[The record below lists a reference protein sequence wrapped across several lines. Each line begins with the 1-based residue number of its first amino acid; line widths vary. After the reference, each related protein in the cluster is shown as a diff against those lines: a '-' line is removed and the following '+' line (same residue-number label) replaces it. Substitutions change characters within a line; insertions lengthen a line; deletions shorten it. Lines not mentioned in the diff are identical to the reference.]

1 MKQPPGK
8 SGTVTVEMALILP
21 LLLLILVGSLELG
34 TLFSSYL
41 RFQNAIREGARIA
54 AMGVTEEEIAARV
67 QKFAPGLNPDK
78 LTLTIT
84 NAEGDRGDPVTV
96 RGTYTYD
103 VSTMLM
109 SVIIGTPHYPMNY
122 QTTMRLE

>member
-1 MKQPPGK
+1 MRQPSGK

-21 LLLLILVGSLELG
+21 LLLLILVGRHSLELG

-54 AMGVTEEEIAARV
+54 AMGVTEKEITARV
-67 QKFAPGLNPDK
+67 HKFGPGLNPDK
-78 LTLTIT
+78 LTVTVT

-109 SVIIGTPHYPMNY
+109 SVIIGTSSV
-122 QTTMRLE
+122 TFFL

>member
-1 MKQPPGK
+1 MRQSQGK

-41 RFQNAIREGARIA
+41 RFQNAIREGGRLA
-54 AMGVTEEEIAARV
+54 AMGSTEGEITARV
-67 QKFAPGLNPDK
+67 HAYGLVLDTDK

-96 RGTYTYD
+96 QGTYTYD

>member
-1 MKQPPGK
+1 MRQPRGK

-21 LLLLILVGSLELG
+21 LLLLIMVGSLELG

-41 RFQNAIREGARIA
+41 RLQNAIREGGRLA
-54 AMGVTEEEIAARV
+54 AIGMTEGEINARV
-67 QKFAPGLNPDK
+67 QQFGFGLNPDK
-78 LTLTIT
+78 LTVTVT

-96 RGTYTYD
+96 QGGYIYD

-109 SVIIGTPHYPMNY
+109 SVIIGSAHYPMNY
-122 QTTMRLE
+122 QITMRLE